1 LKTRNWLS
9 VILVLVLLAVYYIM
23 GTDFLKQRRESQHVS
38 SDIADVTLALAQIPP
53 TPTDLE
59 ERLRTAEAELKAA
72 QEFFPEQLNTTVV
85 VKDILQLAD
94 SLDVK
99 AVPMVTQ
106 PWMVV
111 DVSGNNYSVF
121 RLSVTATGIF
131 TNLVSFIDHLESG
144 EPTTLVIESAQM
156 ERPSETPEET
166 DNSWYEV
173 QLDIAVYARAPI
185 DAEKERGE

>member
-9 VILVLVLLAVYYIM
+9 VILVLVLLVVYYLM
-23 GTDFLKQRRESQHVS
+23 VTDYLKQRREHQNLS
-38 SDIADVTLALAQIPP
+38 SDIADVTQALAQIPP

-59 ERLRTAEAELKAA
+59 ERLRTAEADLKAA
-72 QEFFPEQLNTTVV
+72 QEFFPEQLNTTAV
-85 VKDILQLAD
+85 VKGILQLAD

-106 PWMVV
+106 PWTVV
-111 DVSGNNYSVF
+111 DVRGNNYSVF

-131 TNLVSFIDHLESG
+131 SNLVSFINHLESG

-156 ERPSETPEET
+156 ERPSETPDEV
-166 DNSWYEV
+166 DNSLYEV
-173 QLDIAVYARAPI
+173 RLEVAVYARAPTI
-185 DAEKERGE
+185 TEKEMVE

>member
-38 SDIADVTLALAQIPP
+38 SDIADVTLALTQIPP
-53 TPTDLE
+53 APTDLE

-185 DAEKERGE
+185 EAEKERGE